1 MSAKNKLQ
9 NKKLRKAERGAGD
22 SAWSQFQRTA
32 LSGFPCAAAIGV
44 LARPFPAKQT
54 NPRRKRMM
62 KALSSRI
69 EVPRLKTLDPAVKLA
84 VDLQRVSIVRLIR
97 TIKKSARHASTCRHL
112 AAKCTP
118 ESQIQKNLLA
128 VQTFHLGV
136 LKQAQAEYK
145 VRTAPAK

>member
-22 SAWSQFQRTA
+22 SAWAQFQRTA
-32 LSGFPCAAAIGV
+32 LSEFPRAAARV

-62 KALSSRI
+62 KAVSSRI

-84 VDLQRVSIVRLIR
+84 VDLQRVSLVRLIR
-97 TIKKSARHASTCRHL
+97 VIKHSARHASTCKHL
-112 AAKCTP
+112 AEKCTP
-118 ESQIQKNLLA
+118 DSQIQKNLA
-128 VQTFHLGV
+128 TAQTYHLGV
-136 LKQAQAEYK
+136 MKQAQAEYN